1 MRHILNVFIFGI
13 LSLGL
18 AGCSGKS
25 KSLLPVH
32 DEVLVY
38 ALPLD
43 LTYLRT
49 VEAVNAHPDWEVDY
63 TDKEKGLIVL
73 RNMRYSSF
81 ADADL
86 RTAVLVLKRVGP
98 RETSVQFDPESQAV
112 RGGDEILDLIKQY
125 LSREVGPV

>member
-1 MRHILNVFIFGI
+1 MRPILNVLMFGI
-13 LSLGL
+13 LSLSL
-18 AGCSGKS
+18 AGCASKS

-38 ALPLD
+38 PLPLD

-86 RTAVLVLKRVGP
+86 RTAVLVVKQVGP
-98 RETSVQFDPESQAV
+98 RETSVQLDSKSQAV

-125 LSREVGPV
+125 LSREVGSV

>member
-1 MRHILNVFIFGI
+1 MRPLFNVFMFGI

-18 AGCSGKS
+18 VGCSGKS

-98 RETSVQFDPESQAV
+98 RETSVQFDPQSQAV
-112 RGGDEILDLIKQY
+112 RGGDEVLDLIKQY

>member
-98 RETSVQFDPESQAV
+98 RETSVQFDLKSQAV

-125 LSREVGPV
+125 LSREVGAV

>member
-1 MRHILNVFIFGI
+1 MRHILNVFMFAI

-32 DEVLVY
+32 DEVLAY

-98 RETSVQFDPESQAV
+98 RETSVQFDPKSQAV

-125 LSREVGPV
+125 LSREVGAV